1 MHWAKVKHHSS
12 RQPDGLGSLQ
22 GFLPSS
28 NRVEALAPGT
38 SLSAHRFSM
47 VLPSWPV
54 KAGGS
59 GQHAFPAS
67 RPL

>member
-1 MHWAKVKHHSS
+1 MHWVKVKHHSS

-47 VLPSWPV
+47 VLPP
-54 KAGGS
+54 G
-59 GQHAFPAS
+59 P
-67 RPL
+67 